1 MVSDIE
7 CPHCH
12 RANPVVPSAIG
23 HYVTCASCGS
33 KYWVYVPPS
42 EAMGGGQTIREPAR
56 PRAGDEGQ
64 VAIRQE
70 SLLAVIHDDLIAL
83 RRMIVIASIV
93 IALACA
99 ALSIVLLVR

>member
-1 MVSDIE
+1 
-7 CPHCH
+7 
-12 RANPVVPSAIG
+12 
-23 HYVTCASCGS
+23 
-33 KYWVYVPPS
+33 
-42 EAMGGGQTIREPAR
+42 
-56 PRAGDEGQ
+56 

-83 RRMIVIASIV
+83 RRTIVIASIV